1 MRYAEQQF
9 YLRSAEEMK
18 ARFAE
23 VPEAV
28 QNTLEVAEKCNLEIE
43 FGKLH
48 YPVFHPP
55 EHFTREGYLRQ
66 LLAEGLQRRYS
77 IHARA
82 EGKEFI
88 VEGIEDPR
96 RLPTY
101 QAVQSPEFRVQSPER
116 RRHATS
122 NPGPRTLNDPAV
134 AAAVKAVLDRLQ
146 LELEVIEKTGFIS
159 YFLIVG
165 DFVRYGR
172 EHGRCLR
179 GARFGGRFARH
190 LPAGNLERRSDPL
203 RAAVRALPQSRTRQP
218 AGY

>member
-1 MRYAEQQF
+1 EKGNSHAHDCLICIGTQTQLSDTRRMTYVAEQF

-23 VPEAV
+23 TPEAV

-55 EHFTREGYLRQ
+55 EHFTREGYLRK
-66 LLAEGLQRRYS
+66 LLAEGLRKRYG

-88 VEGIEDPR
+88 VDQVDDAR

-101 QAVQSPEFRVQSPER
+101 
-116 RRHATS
+116 H
-122 NPGPRTLNDPAV
+122 
-134 AAAVKAVLDRLQ
+134 
-146 LELEVIEKTGFIS
+146 
-159 YFLIVG
+159 
-165 DFVRYGR
+165 
-172 EHGRCLR
+172 
-179 GARFGGRFARH
+179 
-190 LPAGNLERRSDPL
+190 
-203 RAAVRALPQSRTRQP
+203 
-218 AGY
+218 